1 MLIFQRVIDA
11 MTVGAVLSITNIT
24 EADTEREAIKNYFT
38 DFAPVAWVDFDTG
51 DTKVKDLIL
60 FELFIF
66 VYKDRT
72 D

>member
-1 MLIFQRVIDA
+1 

-60 FELFIF
+60 
-66 VYKDRT
+66 DRT

>member
-60 FELFIF
+60 
-66 VYKDRT
+66 DRT